1 MKGELSFYK
10 GRIAIRPYKG
20 LFTTFGIAGEG
31 IKYLVHGMGVELF
44 FELGRAVHRLYPT
57 VYHDTDTMAV
67 LGFVHIVGG
76 HKYGDALCGG
86 FVYHIPELSAR
97 YRVYATGRLVEKDDF
112 GTVEDSHREGELLL
126 PAER

>member
-20 LFTTFGIAGEG
+20 LFTAFGIAGEG

-57 VYHDTDTMAV
+57 VYHDTDAVAV

-76 HKYGDALCGG
+76 NEYGDALRGG
-86 FVYHIPELSAR
+86 FVYHIPELTAC
-97 YRVYATGRLVEKDDF
+97 YGVYATGRLVEEYDF
-112 GTVEDSHREGELLL
+112 GTVEDSHREGELLF
-126 PAER
+126 PAQW